1 MYTLGDIREELRKP
15 GRDPRDKFVAPKW
28 REDVR
33 EIADLKP
40 GMTLEGVVTNVT
52 RFGAFVDVGVH
63 NDGLVHISELSS
75 RYVKDASE
83 VVKAG
88 QIVKVQ
94 VMSADPKSKRI
105 ALSMKA
111 LEERRP
117 APKPKAAPPPKPQ
130 PTMEDKLA
138 QLQNKFG
145 ARLRK

>member
-15 GRDPRDKFVAPKW
+15 GRDPRDQFVAPKW

-33 EIADLKP
+33 EIADLHP

-63 NDGLVHISELSS
+63 NDGLVHVSELAN
-75 RYVKDASE
+75 RFVKDASE

-88 QIVKVQ
+88 QIVKVR
-94 VMSADPKSKRI
+94 VISADPKTKRI

-111 LEERRP
+111 LDERKPVPKSRP
-117 APKPKAAPPPKPQ
+117 ERAQ
-130 PTMEDKLA
+130 PTMEEKIA
-138 QLQNKFG
+138 QLQNKFK
-145 ARLRK
+145 R